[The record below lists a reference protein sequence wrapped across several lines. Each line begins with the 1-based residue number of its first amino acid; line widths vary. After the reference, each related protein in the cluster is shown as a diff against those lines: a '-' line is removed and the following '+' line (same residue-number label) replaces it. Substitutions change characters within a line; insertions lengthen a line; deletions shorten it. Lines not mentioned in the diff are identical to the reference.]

1 MILQLLILVDVFSQ
15 SLTTTRDKETKL
27 VPINNL
33 ERSTRGN
40 MIIHVTSHLHRL
52 VKILNK
58 KGLPMGK
65 LVYIF
70 WHERAAF
77 QRSAFRQSTAGNDV
91 VAL

>member
-15 SLTTTRDKETKL
+15 SLTITKDKEIKL

-33 ERSTRGN
+33 QSSKRGN
-40 MIIHVTSHLHRL
+40 MIIHVTSHLQRL

-65 LVYIF
+65 LVYNRYLVKNTF
-70 WHERAAF
+70 
-77 QRSAFRQSTAGNDV
+77 FRQSEKGSHPQ
-91 VAL
+91 LSKQ